1 MQGSFDF
8 ATLFASEEN
17 APLKND
23 SAKRDWLLRDE
34 GFLRAKKEAPVRMT
48 EEKGN
53 DRGKGREPESVGT
66 PALNTVG
73 HCLVIGPDSAKP
85 KNKVLLSGTRGIRL
99 AVGGCILACQCKMA
113 AEESRESLTVLENSA
128 YM

>member
-1 MQGSFDF
+1 VQGSFDF

-48 EEKGN
+48 EEKE
-53 DRGKGREPESVGT
+53 RQGKGARTGSVGT
-66 PALNTVG
+66 PALNNGGT
-73 HCLVIGPDSAKP
+73 
-85 KNKVLLSGTRGIRL
+85 LSCYWARQR
-99 AVGGCILACQCKMA
+99 QSK
-113 AEESRESLTVLENSA
+113 E
-128 YM
+128 

>member
-1 MQGSFDF
+1 VQGSFDS
-8 ATLFASEEN
+8 ASLFASEEN

-66 PALNTVG
+66 PALNNGGTLS
-73 HCLVIGPDSAKP
+73 CYWTRQRQAK
-85 KNKVLLSGTRGIRL
+85 
-99 AVGGCILACQCKMA
+99 
-113 AEESRESLTVLENSA
+113 E
-128 YM
+128 

>member
-53 DRGKGREPESVGT
+53 DRGKGRGPGASA
-66 PALNTVG
+66 PALNNG
-73 HCLVIGPDSAKP
+73 GA
-85 KNKVLLSGTRGIRL
+85 LSCYWTRQR
-99 AVGGCILACQCKMA
+99 QSK
-113 AEESRESLTVLENSA
+113 E
-128 YM
+128 